1 MVFSRLQE
9 VILLA
14 VLNVIPME
22 LIRKFP
28 TIAIRVT
35 KRTILLP
42 SSPTIS
48 NLDSPQNVST
58 VTLQIRDGGHLTS
71 GNTMPVISLYIPENT
86 KESGISVRI
95 VIPLIPITHL
105 AVWIVMNTEKQKWTV
120 NMMIQAVILI
130 EVFHV
135 IPVIRREIS
144 QADSTTIRP
153 VSH

>member
-1 MVFSRLQE
+1 
-9 VILLA
+9 
-14 VLNVIPME
+14 ME

-58 VTLQIRDGGHLTS
+58 VTRQIRDGDHLTS
-71 GNTMPVISLYIPENT
+71 GNTMPVISPYIPENT
-86 KESGISVRI
+86 KESGISVLI
-95 VIPLIPITHL
+95 VIRPIHTIRS
-105 AVWIVMNTEKQKWTV
+105 AVWIAMNTEKQKWTV
-120 NMMIQAVILI
+120 NMMIQAAILI

-144 QADSTTIRP
+144 LADSITIRP